1 MRFFNKEVGL
11 IVPPKKQ
18 TKTIKIKSLNGYGAV
33 REKTD
38 EGNTLTVKQPVVTE
52 RTKPKVSIG
61 FLIKLFIF
69 IIIPIIIMYIYI
81 YIYIY
86 LNYGS
91 P

>member
-18 TKTIKIKSLNGYGAV
+18 TKTIKIRSLNGYGAV

-61 FLIKLFIF
+61 LQLKYTLS
-69 IIIPIIIMYIYI
+69 IIIDIH
-81 YIYIY
+81 IY